1 MMDADQIQKLLKRV
15 AIAGAF
21 FLVAF
26 LLYILN
32 WRSVLIGYGLL
43 VTIVMILSILLQS
56 GRGGGLA
63 SMGGMGDSKMLGARA
78 ATPIAKA
85 TYIMGGLFL
94 FICMLVARL
103 GNIQA
108 SSPQVLKS
116 DTSQKTEQTT
126 TTKDSTTR
134 KENAAETSE
143 GTTNETRPDAPAAPS
158 SSSTDETSKGDQ
170 Q

>member
-1 MMDADQIQKLLKRV
+1 MDADQIQKLLKRV

-26 LLYILN
+26 LFYMLS
-32 WRSVLIGYGLL
+32 WRSVLVGYGIV
-43 VTIVMILSILLQS
+43 VTVVMILAILLQS

-63 SMGGMGDSKMLGARA
+63 SMGGMGDSNMLGARA

-103 GNIQA
+103 GNLKA
-108 SSPQVLKS
+108 KSPEVLKP
-116 DTSQKTEQTT
+116 DTSQKMEQTT
-126 TTKDSTTR
+126 SKRDSSAG
-134 KENAAETSE
+134 KKETSDISDE
-143 GTTNETRPDAPAAPS
+143 ATNTTSSDASAAPP
-158 SSSTDETSKGDQ
+158 SSTSGETNKGDQ